1 MTAQRM
7 APCKAKDLKKRM
19 AEDMAKLKVRVIE
32 AVQQAAELGCLP
44 VYSNAPVAFGPLRD
58 SVHAVNTETGAN
70 IVVDAPHAASV
81 ELGSRPHWA
90 PLGPLV
96 AWVQLRGAEG
106 VDAGDTATGVPQAVR
121 DEMAALGDGL
131 SVPTH
136 AAYVVAKRIQVAI
149 SKNGTKPTWFVK
161 DSVPAVVEILDA
173 YMHSFLSDKL

>member
-19 AEDMAKLKVRVIE
+19 AEDMKRLKGRIIK
-32 AVQQAAELGCLP
+32 AVQRSADLGCLV
-44 VYSNAPVAFGPLRD
+44 VYGNAPVAFGPLRD
-58 SVHAVNTETGAN
+58 SVHAVDTATGAQ

-90 PLGPLV
+90 PIGPLV

-121 DEMAALGDGL
+121 DEMAAMGDGL

-149 SKNGTKPTWFVK
+149 SKNGTKPTFFGR
-161 DSVPAVVEILDA
+161 DSVPAVVVILDA